1 MAFEELKE
9 RQSKM
14 WGNGPYQN
22 VTDTLTDIHE
32 RVIEQLAPA
41 PGDRWLDLACGTGA
55 MAERACAAGAN
66 VTGLDLAPDLIE
78 TANERADELGLEI
91 EYVVGD
97 AERMEFEDASFDKVS
112 STCGIMFTPDHKAS
126 ASELARVTTPGGKI
140 ALANWTPTGG
150 LAKMFK
156 VMAPYQPAPPP
167 SSPFDWGDESRVQEL
182 LGEWFELD
190 LQEHVSTLR
199 MPSGEAYWEL
209 FSSSYGPTKTLVEAI
224 GDRSEDLH
232 RDWVEFF
239 ETNYADNGE
248 IAHTREYLLVV
259 GTRH

>member
-22 VTDTLTDIHE
+22 VTETLTDIHE
-32 RVIEQLAPA
+32 RVIEQLGPA

-112 STCGIMFTPDHKAS
+112 STCGIMFTPDHEAS
-126 ASELARVTTPGGKI
+126 ARELARVTAPGGKI

-167 SSPFDWGDESRVQEL
+167 SSPFDWGDENRVHDL

-190 LQEHVSTLR
+190 LQEQVSTLR
-199 MPSGEAYWEL
+199 MPSGEAYWQL

-248 IAHTREYLLVV
+248 IAHTREYLLVA
-259 GTRH
+259 GTRR